1 MARQNNRKKN
11 ILLVKT
17 ISTITFLGVLV
28 ALILNTTQLMD
39 IFKSNKE
46 PKKIEVMPSFPT
58 DTTKS
63 VKKTSQVNKVE
74 LDKKRKEKI
83 VLLLNEARVNKSIT
97 DYSRKK
103 YLEAYDLL
111 PISQKNEKFINSI
124 KNSTISKDFGAQ
136 VNYLESYFD
145 SLKYK

>member
-83 VLLLNEARVNKSIT
+83 VLLLNEARVS
-97 DYSRKK
+97 
-103 YLEAYDLL
+103 E
-111 PISQKNEKFINSI
+111 
-124 KNSTISKDFGAQ
+124 
-136 VNYLESYFD
+136 
-145 SLKYK
+145 